1 MLLDARLVR
10 VRPQSR
16 NHSLKTKIRCCP
28 NRKWNCVDCVVQYVF
43 KICCCY
49 CCLCPLQVTTNQQL
63 LQHLYSL
70 KELICDS
77 LPVIESMQLSRKDS
91 EIANRTALADIK
103 YDVVLYKEQYQLVK
117 ALLPTVRNPRPCV
130 PRKARFAPKSK
141 CLCALS
147 SALNTTRKNGAPS
160 TKEALPLDRSLPQTK
175 SLQAA
180 RDLNNLPSVRSKE
193 LVRNIFIC
201 CLKRPNI

>member
-1 MLLDARLVR
+1 MLIDAWLVR
-10 VRPQSR
+10 VRPQSV
-16 NHSLKTKIRCCP
+16 NHSLKIISDAALTVNEIVLTASL
-28 NRKWNCVDCVVQYVF
+28 NMYL